1 MAASRKWKQNVA
13 GSRKIVKRAIKSP
26 VQRKIPR
33 KRLSALRSFITNSNP
48 NQYFWRSHAKTLA
61 IPTQRRANVGEEI
74 VLRLDRRNYVDAR
87 RLREFESLQLSQR
100 AAGKANTGGCYRQP
114 ATQIKGR
121 QDVSRSVAARGVGK
135 VLAIAKRLPA
145 AASGG

>member
-13 GSRKIVKRAIKSP
+13 GSRKIVKRVIKSP

-61 IPTQRRANVGEEI
+61 IPTPRRADVGEEI
-74 VLRLDRRNYVDAR
+74 VFHLDRRNYAGAR
-87 RLREFESLQLSQR
+87 RLREFERLRLSQC
-100 AAGKANTGGCYRQP
+100 GANKRNPGCWYRQP
-114 ATQIKGR
+114 ATEIKGR
-121 QDVSRSVAARGVGK
+121 QDVSRSVAGRGVGK
-135 VLAIAKRLPA
+135 VLAIATRLPA
-145 AASGG
+145 AAAIG